1 MIAGKVDVLHQRIR
15 SFTGV
20 NNQGKQELPRKQ
32 EELDMS
38 NIIDS
43 GSTLRNMGLA
53 DNKKTQA
60 SSSSKSGAESSTA
73 PVSADSDDKV
83 QLSATPEKITQI
95 RETIDAT
102 PEVDSARVADI
113 KAKIAAGEYPVNP
126 EQIAEKMIDLEKLLS

>member
-1 MIAGKVDVLHQRIR
+1 
-15 SFTGV
+15 
-20 NNQGKQELPRKQ
+20 
-32 EELDMS
+32 MS

-43 GSTLRNMGLA
+43 GSTLRNMGLS

-60 SSSSKSGAESSTA
+60 SSNSKSAPESSTA
-73 PVSADSDDKV
+73 PVSTDSDESV

-95 RETIDAT
+95 KETIDAT

>member
-1 MIAGKVDVLHQRIR
+1 
-15 SFTGV
+15 
-20 NNQGKQELPRKQ
+20 
-32 EELDMS
+32 MS

-60 SSSSKSGAESSTA
+60 SSNSKSAPASNTAPVGAESDEN
-73 PVSADSDDKV
+73 VK
-83 QLSATPEKITQI
+83 LSAAPEKISMI